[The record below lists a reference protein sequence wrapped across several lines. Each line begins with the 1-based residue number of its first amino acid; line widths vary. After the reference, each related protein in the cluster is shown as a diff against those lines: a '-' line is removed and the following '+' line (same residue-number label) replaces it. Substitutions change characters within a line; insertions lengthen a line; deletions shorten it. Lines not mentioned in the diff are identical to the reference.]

1 VELEM
6 TKKIQDKC
14 LVLAK
19 ELVAALESSNEAKAE
34 QLLDEL
40 AGVKE
45 SMLFQEVGRLTR
57 QLHDTMSS
65 FSGDSAL
72 ATIAENEIPDAKERL
87 QYVITMTEQAANQTL
102 NVVEELMPV
111 SQELNEQANK
121 LSVNWQRF
129 LIKKMPFDEFKGMS
143 KEITDHFNYS
153 VQSLETIQNGL
164 NDVLIA
170 QGFQDITG
178 QIIRKVI
185 DLVQNLENNMVE
197 LIRVSGGKSETQKT
211 VSEPDLPG
219 PVVPNVDDKN
229 GDVATSQDDVDD
241 LLSSLGF

>member
-1 VELEM
+1 M
-6 TKKIQDKC
+6 TNNTQDKR

-19 ELVAALESSNEAKAE
+19 ELVVALESNDEAKVE
-34 QLLDEL
+34 QLSDEL
-40 AGVKE
+40 TGFKE

-57 QLHDTMSS
+57 QLHDTMGN
-65 FSGDSAL
+65 FSGDAKL
-72 ATIAENEIPDAKERL
+72 TEIAENDIPDAKERL
-87 QYVITMTEQAANQTL
+87 QYVISMTEQAANQTL

-111 SQELNEQANK
+111 SQDLNERANR
-121 LSVNWQRF
+121 LSENWQRF
-129 LIKKMPFDEFKGMS
+129 LVKKMPFDEFKSMS
-143 KEITDHFNYS
+143 HEITEHFNHS
-153 VQSLETIQNGL
+153 VESLDKIQTGMNE
-164 NDVLIA
+164 VLLA

-185 DLVQNLENNMVE
+185 DLVQNLEDNMVD
-197 LIRVSGGKSETQKT
+197 LVRVSGAKLVTEKNNT
-211 VSEPDLPG
+211 ELDLPG

>member
-1 VELEM
+1 M
-6 TKKIQDKC
+6 TDIIQDKR

-19 ELVAALESSNEAKAE
+19 ELVTALENNDEDKAE
-34 QLLDEL
+34 QLFDEL
-40 AGVKE
+40 TGVKE

-57 QLHDTMSS
+57 ELHDTMNS

-72 ATIAENEIPDAKERL
+72 TVIAENEIPDAKERL
-87 QYVITMTEQAANQTL
+87 QYVIAMTEQAANQTL

-111 SQELNEQANK
+111 SQELNEQANR
-121 LSVNWQRF
+121 LSGNWQRF

-143 KEITDHFNYS
+143 QEITEHFNHS
-153 VQSLETIQNGL
+153 VQALEAIQNGL
-164 NDVLIA
+164 NDILLA

-185 DLVQNLENNMVE
+185 NLVQNLENNMVD
-197 LIRVSGGKSETQKT
+197 LIRVSGGKSAAQKT
-211 VSEPDLPG
+211 ASEPDLPG
-219 PVVPNVDDKN
+219 PVVPNVDDKKGN
-229 GDVATSQDDVDD
+229 VATSQDDVDD